1 MTERNHTG
9 GCSAA
14 TPGSAE
20 LPKFFKLNADYM
32 IDPEAEISGLGTDI
46 GCMSEALIAT
56 IHAMVDATSGDDH
69 QFDGLLFGALYQ
81 AKQVAGMSAE
91 YVRRTAQP
99 AGPSAPEEAK
109 ETAPPQAPS
118 SSSATEMAQ
127 SISDATCA
135 ANAVRAA
142 LDEIQEAVYS
152 EFGSAEQGLYEA
164 AVASTERLDR
174 ALERGIEAG
183 SVYSPVRPGRVQ

>member
-1 MTERNHTG
+1 MTDRNHTG
-9 GCSAA
+9 GCSAP
-14 TPGSAE
+14 TPNSAE
-20 LPKFFKLNADYM
+20 LPKFFKLNAKYL
-32 IDPEAEISGLGTDI
+32 IDPDAEISGLGTDI

-56 IHAMVDATSGDDH
+56 IQAIVDATSGDDH
-69 QFDGLLFGALYQ
+69 QADGLLFGALYQ

-99 AGPSAPEEAK
+99 AGASAPEEAK
-109 ETAPPQAPS
+109 GAVTRQVPS

-127 SISDATCA
+127 SISDAACA
-135 ANAVRAA
+135 ANAIRAA

-152 EFGSAEQGLYEA
+152 ELGSTEQGLYEA

-183 SVYSPVRPGRVQ
+183 SVYSPLRPGRVQ